1 MHNMMRWKMT
11 KIVGVKI
18 DTKSPNTK
26 DKIYYYKTDKD
37 FKRGDKI
44 DIKVESGGTPTATI
58 VIGNSNKKFTRKLKQ
73 LEVK

>member
-1 MHNMMRWKMT
+1 MT

-26 DKIYYYKTDKD
+26 EKIYYYRTDKN

-58 VIGNSNKKFTRKLKQ
+58 VIGNSNKKFSRKLKK

>member
-1 MHNMMRWKMT
+1 MVT

-18 DTKSPNTK
+18 DTKSPHTK
-26 DKIYYYKTDKD
+26 EKVYYYKTNKN

-44 DIKVESGGTPTATI
+44 DIKVESGGTPTATV
-58 VIGNSNKKFTRKLKQ
+58 VIGNSRKKFSKNIKE

>member
-1 MHNMMRWKMT
+1 MT

-58 VIGNSNKKFTRKLKQ
+58 VIGNSNKKFTRKLKK

>member
-1 MHNMMRWKMT
+1 MHNMLRWKMT

-58 VIGNSNKKFTRKLKQ
+58 VIGNSNKKFTRKLKK

>member
-1 MHNMMRWKMT
+1 MT